1 MRYVEGF
8 LLKGASVLAGVQ
20 RNLGWSTMSDTYQH
34 NNGDVREPLAC
45 LSKGLDGNGAPT
57 YAPEHLVAII
67 HVLIESTSWL
77 QM

>member
-45 LSKGLDGNGAPT
+45 LWAWMVEPRHTPLNT
-57 YAPEHLVAII
+57 
-67 HVLIESTSWL
+67 W
-77 QM
+77 